1 MLIKNVDIITSDSAN
16 DILYGASLLIKDN
29 IIEKIINAGEVVP
42 EDENVIDGKGMIAMP
57 GLINTHTHSA
67 MTFLR
72 NYGNDMNLQDWL
84 FKKIFP
90 AEDKL
95 TAEAVYWFNKL
106 AYIEFI
112 RSGITTHADSY
123 FFMESAARAVEEA
136 GLRAVLHRSVSGIS
150 DADCKKLKESAELF
164 KNYNN
169 SCGGRINVALGAH
182 AIYTSDEA
190 YLRKVV
196 EEARK
201 IGSGLVTHLSETK
214 KEFEDCISE
223 HKMTPAEYLDS
234 LGYFDCDGIKIAA
247 HCVHM
252 TDNDMDILAAKNVSA
267 AINMSSNLKLASGV
281 ADVPKLSAR
290 GVNVSLG
297 TDGASS
303 NNNLNMFNEM
313 RFASLV
319 CKGLMR
325 DPEIMNANT
334 VITMATANGAK
345 AVRNKKTGVI
355 AQGNLADIIL
365 INADSPSIAPVN
377 DVACAIVYSAQ
388 ASDVDT
394 VICDG
399 KILMRKKCL
408 LTIDEEE
415 TVKNAKLFAKRIL
428 G

>member
-29 IIEKIINAGEVVP
+29 IIEKIINAGEAVP

-169 SCGGRINVALGAH
+169 SCDGRINVALGAH

-252 TDNDMDILAAKNVSA
+252 TDNDMDILAEKNVSV
-267 AINMSSNLKLASGV
+267 IHNPKSNLKLANGI
-281 ADVPKLSAR
+281 APIPHLMEK
-290 GVNVSLG
+290 NINICMG
-297 TDGASS
+297 TDSQAS
-303 NNNLNMFNEM
+303 NNTLNMFTEM
-313 RFASLV
+313 NYAALLHKGTTGIPTVCTAREVLDFATV
-319 CKGLMR
+319 
-325 DPEIMNANT
+325 NA
-334 VITMATANGAK
+334 AK
-345 AVRNKKTGVI
+345 ALGFEKSGAIASGNK
-355 AQGNLADIIL
+355 ADIAIL
-365 INADSPSIAPVN
+365 DLDRPEFYPRN
-377 DVACAIVYSAQ
+377 DLTAALVYSANG
-388 ASDVDT
+388 SEVDT
-394 VICDG
+394 VIINGDIVLEKG
-399 KILMRKKCL
+399 R
-408 LTIDEEE
+408 LTKFDEEE
-415 TVKNAKLFAKRIL
+415 IYAKAREAAEKF
-428 G
+428 